1 MILANH
7 FINNSQLNAQK
18 MNANYENSHVL
29 LLLFLLL
36 LLLLV
41 LLSLLLLLLF
51 IINTLFEIE
60 KNLHSSTKKLQSNL
74 YPFKKIIKK

>member
-29 LLLFLLL
+29 LLFLLL
-36 LLLLV
+36 LLLFV

>member
-36 LLLLV
+36 LLLFV